1 MVFDVL
7 TQQLQEQKMRHPSIF
22 IREHV
27 IPEGLTVIQAAGI
40 LGVGRPALSTFL
52 NGKAALS
59 LDMALRLEKSFGAN
73 AQELLNMQIEYEK
86 HRAGNSS
93 RERPPKSF
101 VPPFLQPKAK
111 DIEKWATSGINA
123 RFRLAVFL
131 RTLIRSTGN
140 GVTFSNFPGD
150 DEAERRGWDGK
161 LHATESTPW
170 IPEGSSCWEFSTESD
185 PLSKAKKDYE
195 SRTKNV
201 DQEERQKT
209 TFVFV
214 TPNGWT
220 GQNRENWLKEC
231 RSSKHWKDVR
241 GYDSND
247 LVQWLEQSI
256 PGQTWFANETDSESL
271 GTRTLEAYWDEWT
284 ANWPEDRIPN
294 LFQSSV
300 HEYKKKISESLYAET
315 KRPVSI
321 SADSSSE
328 ALAFLHCLFKSG
340 SELLPGSYDNVV
352 VFTEKGTLKKV
363 ATKYSNFIAVIIDS
377 EIEKELD
384 SFRNNIPAIVIHPKT
399 ARGVKSDVE
408 LRPLRYSSFEKA
420 MSEAGYNASEIEQLS
435 RESGRSLTILR
446 RRISKL
452 PNVRTPEWAKNLE
465 TASDIIP
472 FFFAGAWRTNNEADR
487 LVMKI
492 LANVKDYEQV
502 EGIFIKLRYINE
514 SPVWTTETAKGL
526 VSKIDV
532 LHAVAPYIT
541 ESELIRF
548 FNLARLIL
556 SGSYNGIESNEQ
568 GIEVEKLSE
577 RVHEISKELRGN
589 ILDTLV
595 LMAVYRESVFSVDI
609 KPKLEAKLNRLV
621 KDLLRDLT
629 VFKRNSCSYD
639 LRYYAE
645 ACPKL
650 FIESIERDIASDYS
664 VCRNESNR
672 DSTGYFDNSFMTNLM
687 AALELLAWST
697 EHLPYVVDILAKL
710 SSTEDKHGVN
720 EITYSS
726 LNKILDNILPQT
738 SASASDRRL
747 ILERVIT
754 QNCEVGW
761 RLCMSVLDPYPR
773 FVTDNFKPMYL
784 DLGQRHD
791 QRVLKSDVYS
801 VIDYCVKNI
810 EEVFE
815 LDKDKINELLS
826 IVQFHSGPTHS
837 KVWEV
842 IKQWCKKAISSEKA
856 WVKSK
861 IPEIAFTRAAL
872 KNATNLGLDES
883 HFSQAKEL
891 YEELKVTDTVLE
903 HRWLFEK
910 MWIERTTADESTY
923 SYDQDHE
930 ENVKQRRILAINKI
944 YQEQGINGITEL
956 LFSERSAWIVGRVIA
971 GSEISKTEIVSFVKN
986 LVQEDHRSEGNSL
999 NGDLLKALISSITCD
1014 RIFLYSLLEN
1024 LPQSKHLEIL
1034 LISPFDEYTWVKVRE
1049 LPQTDQSEYWKNVDP
1064 LSPKLS
1070 VDQLGTAVTN
1080 LLKANRPHIA
1090 LSLSEY
1096 DIENISSE
1104 LLFQILNDIDQ
1115 IDQGSYDNS
1124 KVDDWLIQ
1132 RIIKLLSLRKDM
1144 SEHLLASL
1152 ELKFIEFLD
1161 NEARK
1166 PLNTEILIESEPTYF
1181 AQLIAYAYERVNGN
1195 VDFKTESESNIRRRA
1210 VKARKMLDRLKRI
1223 PGRDENGT
1231 INGERMLRW
1240 IKEVRRLC
1248 QARSLENFCDRTIG
1262 RMFAKAIQSD
1272 ISNWPTEPILGVLEE
1287 VLTED
1292 MSKGLVSSLYLYSYN
1307 KPASTY
1313 GGEHDRKEAR
1323 WHSEKA
1329 GFLRITHQKVA
1340 IIHDR
1345 VAKYL
1350 NETAGDE
1357 VEKEKL
1363 DERLRA

>member
-1 MVFDVL
+1 MP
-7 TQQLQEQKMRHPSIF
+7 HPSIF

-27 IPEGLTVIQAAGI
+27 IPEGLTVIQAAEI

-86 HRAGNSS
+86 HRAANSS
-93 RERPPKSF
+93 RERPPKSY

-170 IPEGSSCWEFSTESD
+170 IPEGSSCWEFSTEST

-195 SRTKNV
+195 ARTKNV
-201 DQEERQKT
+201 DYEERQKT

-214 TPNGWT
+214 TPIGWS
-220 GQNRENWLKEC
+220 GQNREKWLKEC
-231 RSSKHWKDVR
+231 LSSKHWKDVR
-241 GYDSND
+241 VYDSND

-256 PGQTWFANETDSESL
+256 PGQTWFANETDGESL
-271 GTRTLEAYWDEWT
+271 GTRTLEAYWDEWAT
-284 ANWPEDRIPN
+284 NWPEDQIPN

-300 HEYKKKISESLYAET
+300 DEYKEEISKNLYAET
-315 KRPVSI
+315 KRPILV
-321 SADSSSE
+321 SADSSLE

-340 SELLPGSYDNVV
+340 NEQLSGSYDKVV

-363 ATKYSNFIAVIIDS
+363 ATKYSKFIAVIIDP

-384 SFRNNIPAIVIHPKT
+384 SFRNNIPAIVMHPKT
-399 ARGVKSDVE
+399 ARGLKPDVE
-408 LRPLRYSSFEKA
+408 LRPLRFSSFEKA
-420 MSEAGYNASEIEQLS
+420 FSEVGYNSSEIERLS

-452 PNVRTPEWAKNLE
+452 PNVRTPEWAQNAE

-487 LVMKI
+487 LVMKN
-492 LANVKDYEQV
+492 LANFNEYKQV
-502 EGIFIKLRYINE
+502 EGLFLKLRYINE
-514 SPVWTTETAKGL
+514 SLVWTTETAKGL

-556 SGSYNGIESNEQ
+556 SGSDNRNQSNEQ
-568 GIEVEKLSE
+568 DVEKLSE

-621 KDLLRDLT
+621 KDLLSDLT

-672 DSTGYFDNSFMTNLM
+672 DSTGYFDNSFMTNLI
-687 AALELLAWST
+687 AALELLAWSA
-697 EHLPYVVDILAKL
+697 EHLPYVVDILVKL
-710 SSTEDKHGVN
+710 SSNEDKHGVN
-720 EITYSS
+720 EITFSS

-738 SASASDRRL
+738 SASVTERRI
-747 ILERVIT
+747 ILGRVIS
-754 QNCEVGW
+754 QNREVGW

-773 FVTDNFKPMYL
+773 GVKDNFIPMYL

-791 QRVLKSDVYS
+791 RRVLKSDVYS
-801 VIDYCVKNI
+801 VIDYCLKNI
-810 EEVFE
+810 DEVFE
-815 LDKDKINELLS
+815 LDKDMINELLS
-826 IVQFHSGPTHS
+826 IVQLHTGPTHS

-842 IKQWCKKAISSEKA
+842 IKQWCKNASQSDRA

-861 IPEIAFTRAAL
+861 IPEIAFTRVAL
-872 KNATNLGLDES
+872 RNATDLGLDES

-910 MWIERTTADESTY
+910 MWIERTTADENTY

-944 YQEQGINGITEL
+944 YQERGINGITEL

-971 GSEISKTEIVSFVKN
+971 GSEISKTEIVSFVTN
-986 LVQEDHRSEGNSL
+986 LVQEAHRSEGSSL
-999 NGDLLKALISSITCD
+999 NGNLLKALVSSITCD
-1014 RIFLYSLLEN
+1014 RKILYSLLER
-1024 LPQSKHLEIL
+1024 LPKSKHLEIL
-1034 LISPFDEYTWVKVRE
+1034 LKSPFDENTWVKVRE
-1049 LPQTDQSEYWKNVDP
+1049 IPQTDQSEYWKNVDP

-1115 IDQGSYDNS
+1115 LDQGSYDKS
-1124 KVDDWLIQ
+1124 KVDDCLIQ
-1132 RIIKLLSLRKDM
+1132 RIIKLLSQRKDM
-1144 SEHLLASL
+1144 SRYLLASL
-1152 ELKFIEFLD
+1152 ELKFIKLLG
-1161 NEARK
+1161 NEAGQH
-1166 PLNTEILIESEPTYF
+1166 LNTEILIESEPTYF
-1181 AQLIAYAYERVNGN
+1181 VQLIAYAYERDNGN
-1195 VDFKTESESNIRRRA
+1195 VDFNTESESKIRRRA
-1210 VKARKMLDRLKRI
+1210 VKAREMLDTLKRI
-1223 PGRDENGT
+1223 PGRDENDT

-1248 QARSLENFCDRTIG
+1248 PARSFENFCDRTIG
-1262 RMFAKAIQSD
+1262 RMFVKAIQSD
-1272 ISNWPTEPILGVLEE
+1272 ISNWPTEPILGVLDE

-1292 MSKGLVSSLYLYSYN
+1292 MSKGMVSSLYLYSYN

-1313 GGEHDRKEAR
+1313 GGEHDRKEAQ

-1329 GFLRITHQKVA
+1329 SFLRITHPKVA
-1340 IIHDR
+1340 RIHDR
-1345 VAKYL
+1345 VAERL
-1350 NETAGDE
+1350 DETAGDE
-1357 VEKEKL
+1357 AEKAQL
-1363 DERLRA
+1363 DGRLRG